1 MVFNSFEFLI
11 FYPIVLALFFIL
23 PKKLRW
29 VMLLVASYYFYLSWN
44 ASLIFLIVFTTV
56 VSWISSLLIERGH
69 DKHPDKPNGPLEKL
83 WLVLT
88 LVASLG
94 VLFFFKYFNFLSRSV
109 NDVINLFAPKMSDP
123 LILDLILP
131 VGISFYTFQTLSYVI
146 DVYRGSVRTEKHFGY
161 YALYVSFF
169 PQLVAGPIERPE
181 NLIPQL
187 HADHAPDWNNTV
199 KGLRKML
206 IGFFKKIAVADLI
219 APIVNSVYNDA
230 EGATGLGVFI
240 ATILFAFQIYCDF
253 AGYTDIAIGCSE
265 IMGIKLM
272 QNFDRPYISETIAEF
287 WRRWHISLSSW
298 FKDYIYFP
306 LGGSRCSTFRHMLN
320 ICIVFLVSGLWHG
333 AAWTFVIWGLIH
345 GLYQVVGYFTMPLRN
360 KLWDKLKIG
369 SGSKFVKYLR
379 RFNTFMLVC
388 FGWIFFRANSFKD
401 LLELMK
407 KLFTNWSFS
416 GEYFTGTFE
425 KMGITVLS
433 AVTVLL
439 ALLVM
444 QRLDASKLAIIDPNE
459 PPKFDKKGRQLP
471 AEGARWLSVSR
482 YVFILWAIVL
492 AWLIL
497 LVGDGASSF
506 IYFQF

>member
-1 MVFNSFEFLI
+1 MIFNSFEFLV
-11 FYPIVLALFFIL
+11 FYPIVLALFFLL
-23 PKKLRW
+23 PSKWRW
-29 VMLLVASYYFYLSWN
+29 IMLLVASYYFYLSWN

-56 VSWISSLLIERGH
+56 VSWVSSLLIERGH
-69 DKHPDKPNGPLEKL
+69 DRHPDKPNGPLEKL
-83 WLVLT
+83 WLILT

-94 VLFFFKYFNFLSRSV
+94 VLFFFKYFNFLSKSV
-109 NDVINLFAPKMSDP
+109 NDVINLIAPTPSDP
-123 LILDLILP
+123 LILNLILP

-146 DVYRGSVRTEKHFGY
+146 DVYRGSVKTEKHFGY

-187 HADHAPDWNNTV
+187 HADHKPEWNNTV
-199 KGLRKML
+199 RGLRKML

-219 APIVNSVYNDA
+219 SPMVNAVYNDA
-230 EGATGLGVFI
+230 ENATGIGVLI
-240 ATILFAFQIYCDF
+240 ATVLFAFQIYCDF

-287 WRRWHISLSSW
+287 WRRWHISHSSW

-333 AAWTFVIWGLIH
+333 AAWTFVMWGLLH
-345 GLYQVVGYFTMPLRN
+345 GIYQVIGYFTMPLRN
-360 KLWDKLKIG
+360 KLWEKLKI
-369 SGSKFVKYLR
+369 STSSVLVKTIR
-379 RFNTFMLVC
+379 KFNTFLLVC
-388 FGWIFFRANSFKD
+388 IGWMFFRANSFGD
-401 LLELMK
+401 LITLFK
-407 KLFTNWSFS
+407 KLFTDWHFN
-416 GEYFTGTFE
+416 GEYFSGTFE
-425 KMGITVLS
+425 TMGITVLS
-433 AVTVLL
+433 AVTAIL

-444 QRLDASKLAIIDPNE
+444 QRLDASKLGIIDPSA
-459 PPKFDKKGRQLP
+459 PPKFDKKGRPLP
-471 AEGARWLSVSR
+471 AEGAAWLSESR